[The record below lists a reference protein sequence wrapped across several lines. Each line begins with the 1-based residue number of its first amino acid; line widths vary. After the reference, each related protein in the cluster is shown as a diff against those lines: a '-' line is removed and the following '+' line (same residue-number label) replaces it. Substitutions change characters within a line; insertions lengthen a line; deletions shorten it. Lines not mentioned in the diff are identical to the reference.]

1 MDPQTIS
8 GAPGRQ
14 RIGLPRLQRLRTL
27 HEDWARGLGT
37 SLSALLRTPVVVTL
51 DSIEQLTYG
60 QFAYNV
66 ETPACFY
73 VLKADALNDRAMLDV
88 EPSIL
93 HPMIDRL
100 LGGEDGSAP
109 ERPLTE
115 IEWCLATRLVRLFL
129 EECQAAWNGVV
140 DLRLEVLQTESDPR
154 LLRALPAEEPVLL
167 VSFRVAMGELWG
179 DVRFCL
185 PARAVERLNERLSS
199 PAPAPLT
206 QPAAGPLAEVRV
218 TLAETPIAEAQLADL
233 RVGDII
239 ATETAAGS
247 PAVVSID
254 GVARFH
260 AKAGVCRGQ
269 KAVCITETL
278 ESPAEGAAAGSSSSA
293 VDSTDIVPVTE
304 PEGATAGLSSSVEL
318 RIDNPSVP
326 APGTPRPAMRRRRDA
341 SATGPRQKKPHH
353 E

>member
-1 MDPQTIS
+1 MDPETIS
-8 GAPGRQ
+8 DALGRQ
-14 RIGLPRLQRLRTL
+14 RIGLPQLQRLRTL

-37 SLSALLRTPVVVTL
+37 SLSALLRTPVDVTL

-73 VLKADALNDRAMLDV
+73 VLKADVLNDRAMLDV

-167 VSFRVAMGELWG
+167 VSFRVTMGELWG
-179 DVRFCL
+179 EVRFCL

-199 PAPAPLT
+199 PPPAT
-206 QPAAGPLAEVRV
+206 MCQPAGSLAEVRV

-260 AKAGVCRGQ
+260 AKAGVCRGKKQ
-269 KAVCITETL
+269 SALPKHSKVRPRVPRLACPAVRWIARTL
-278 ESPAEGAAAGSSSSA
+278 SPGPRRR
-293 VDSTDIVPVTE
+293 VPRL
-304 PEGATAGLSSSVEL
+304 A
-318 RIDNPSVP
+318 
-326 APGTPRPAMRRRRDA
+326 RPAVPWIA
-341 SATGPRQKKPHH
+341 P
-353 E
+353 